1 MAKALLK
8 LIDFSGSL
16 NICGND
22 WQAIDNKQLLKNRQD
37 IQIVFQD
44 PFSALNPRMTIAEI
58 VGEAVDIL
66 QPQTSKEEKYNKI
79 KQILNEVGLPESII
93 NRYPHEFSGGQ
104 RQRIAIARALIVQ
117 PKILVLDEPTSALD
131 LQLQKQLID
140 LLKDLQQ
147 KHRLAMIFVSHD
159 LDVIAALS
167 HKILV
172 LETGGKVVDY
182 GMANEVLKKYA
193 KNSFQ
198 AA

>member
-1 MAKALLK
+1 MK
-8 LIDFSGSL
+8 
-16 NICGND
+16 
-22 WQAIDNKQLLKNRQD
+22 
-37 IQIVFQD
+37 
-44 PFSALNPRMTIAEI
+44 
-58 VGEAVDIL
+58 
-66 QPQTSKEEKYNKI
+66 EKYNKI
-79 KQILNEVGLPESII
+79 IKILNEVGLPESIL

-140 LLKDLQQ
+140 LLKELQK
-147 KHRLAMIFVSHD
+147 KHHIAMIFVSHD

-172 LETGGKVVDY
+172 LETGGKVKDY
-182 GMANEVLKKYA
+182 GKASEILRQYHKQ
-193 KNSFQ
+193 FQ

>member
-1 MAKALLK
+1 M
-8 LIDFSGSL
+8 
-16 NICGND
+16 
-22 WQAIDNKQLLKNRQD
+22 
-37 IQIVFQD
+37 
-44 PFSALNPRMTIAEI
+44 
-58 VGEAVDIL
+58 
-66 QPQTSKEEKYNKI
+66 
-79 KQILNEVGLPESII
+79 GLPESII

-172 LETGGKVVDY
+172 LETGGKVVYY

>member
-1 MAKALLK
+1 M
-8 LIDFSGSL
+8 
-16 NICGND
+16 
-22 WQAIDNKQLLKNRQD
+22 
-37 IQIVFQD
+37 
-44 PFSALNPRMTIAEI
+44 
-58 VGEAVDIL
+58 
-66 QPQTSKEEKYNKI
+66 
-79 KQILNEVGLPESII
+79 GLPESII

-104 RQRIAIARALIVQ
+104 RQRIAIARTLIVQ

-182 GMANEVLKKYA
+182 DNANKVLKKYA
-193 KNSFQ
+193 KNIIQ